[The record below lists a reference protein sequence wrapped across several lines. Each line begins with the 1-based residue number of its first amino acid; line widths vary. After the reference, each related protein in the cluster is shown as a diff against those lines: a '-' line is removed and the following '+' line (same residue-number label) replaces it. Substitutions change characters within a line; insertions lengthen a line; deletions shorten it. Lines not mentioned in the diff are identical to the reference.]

1 VKITPAEVQQ
11 VAALARLALTTA
23 EEEQLV
29 GELDDILQH
38 IAKLNEIDTSK
49 IEPFTHG
56 VRSVNAFRH
65 DAATNPSRPEALL
78 ANAPDKDGT
87 FFKVPKIIE

>member
-1 VKITPAEVQQ
+1 MKITPAEVQQ
-11 VAALARLALTTA
+11 VAALARLALTAA
-23 EEEQLV
+23 EEEQLI

-38 IAKLNEIDTSK
+38 IEKLNEIDTSK
-49 IEPFTHG
+49 IEPFMHG